1 MSIIHNGYCFVKNN
15 NIVIIWRPIIHLD
28 VLLPISHVG
37 LCYVLFDTSKPK
49 HHYDS
54 LQFSSFE
61 FIGSPRN
68 IVQTLCEKLNK
79 AVHLVN

>member
-1 MSIIHNGYCFVKNN
+1 MLFCENN
-15 NIVIIWRPIIHLD
+15 NIVIIWRPISHLD
-28 VLLPISHVG
+28 VLLPITHVG
-37 LCYVLFDTSKPK
+37 LCSVQFNTSKLK
-49 HHYDS
+49 HHHDS

-68 IVQTLCEKLNK
+68 IVQTLCETLNK